1 MTDIAS
7 SPTPATSLPELSG
20 RMADD
25 LAHLDAELAEVDLL
39 VVQAKTEA
47 ARHESRRVAA
57 SEKLATAIST
67 ATSSGALLDPTVSAD
82 LNAQLVLLTKRAALM
97 ELRLTKPLHHEP
109 WDEGA
114 TWRLP
119 EGGPMTSANMA
130 LPSIIFVRDRARYDA
145 EFPGLSV
152 DSAQFNTVARYLLS
166 GGVAMRSLAP
176 GWLFAP
182 VAALER
188 LFSPAARRL
197 ASMMTVELVRR

>member
-1 MTDIAS
+1 
-7 SPTPATSLPELSG
+7 
-20 RMADD
+20 
-25 LAHLDAELAEVDLL
+25 
-39 VVQAKTEA
+39 
-47 ARHESRRVAA
+47 
-57 SEKLATAIST
+57 
-67 ATSSGALLDPTVSAD
+67 
-82 LNAQLVLLTKRAALM
+82 
-97 ELRLTKPLHHEP
+97 
-109 WDEGA
+109 
-114 TWRLP
+114 
-119 EGGPMTSANMA
+119 MTSANMA

-152 DSAQFNTVARYLLS
+152 DSVRFHTVALYLLS